1 MKKSNLGLGFFL
13 CLLSILVTQ
22 QANGLRPIR
31 DTSRSSWGEQL
42 DGEVKKHEVQ
52 KLVGVYNGDNFE
64 DTVGCTC
71 TRKSK
76 CMTSKCHCL
85 SAKVRC
91 GDSCGCKAPHCAN
104 RKLSETLKEHDEV
117 VVNVQVGAV
126 VQTLRVSLGAA
137 RE

>member
-1 MKKSNLGLGFFL
+1 MSLNHTL
-13 CLLSILVTQ
+13 CICF
-22 QANGLRPIR
+22 
-31 DTSRSSWGEQL
+31 QL